1 MKQKLYFAKALL
13 CGLLAMVLLTVG
25 IAFDLFV
32 RVFVI

>member
-1 MKQKLYFAKALL
+1 MKQELYVVKALL
-13 CGLLAMVLLTVG
+13 CGLLVIGLLTVG